1 MTPLTTGRAPGGA
14 PPQRANVLSLVA
26 VVLLTLVAFSAF
38 FIGFLLAPLA
48 VLLFFSL
55 IFYSRNRSAGRKG
68 APTPEAVPSGSAR
81 SRLII
86 EARERQA
93 ALALEERRN
102 RMYTDAPSEAPDV
115 APERGDLAPEGGD
128 VVQEGGDLVP
138 EAISGDSD

>member
-1 MTPLTTGRAPGGA
+1 MTRLSTGRAPGSA
-14 PPQRANVLSLVA
+14 PAQRTNVFGLVA

-68 APTPEAVPSGSAR
+68 GPTTEAAPAGGAR
-81 SRLII
+81 SRLIS

-93 ALALEERRN
+93 ALAREERRN
-102 RMYTDAPSEAPDV
+102 RTYTDAPSESAEV
-115 APERGDLAPEGGD
+115 APESGN
-128 VVQEGGDLVP
+128 VVP
-138 EAISGDSD
+138 EAISGDAD

>member
-1 MTPLTTGRAPGGA
+1 MTPLTTGGA
-14 PPQRANVLSLVA
+14 PEGVRGTRANVFSLVA

-55 IFYSRNRSAGRKG
+55 IFYSRDRSAGRRRK
-68 APTPEAVPSGSAR
+68 PSVEVEPAGGAR

-93 ALALEERRN
+93 ALALEARRS
-102 RMYTDAPSEAPDV
+102 RTYTDVPPDGRRPPRENDGAV
-115 APERGDLAPEGGD
+115 PERSPGDTD
-128 VVQEGGDLVP
+128 
-138 EAISGDSD
+138 